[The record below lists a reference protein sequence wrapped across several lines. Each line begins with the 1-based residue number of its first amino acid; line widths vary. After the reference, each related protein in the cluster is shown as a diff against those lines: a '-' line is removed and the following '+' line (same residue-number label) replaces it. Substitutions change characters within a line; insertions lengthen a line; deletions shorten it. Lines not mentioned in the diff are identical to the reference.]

1 MWLFLSKLLQPP
13 SFPDERKTRAA
24 GVLHVILLSLFI
36 VFGIWAAFVD
46 HPITVIVTA
55 SMAVVFFGL
64 WLIMRRGFVTQANW
78 LLLGILIIGITLIIY
93 QNGSIRIPAVSGFV
107 ACIAVAGLTQS
118 KRATIGTAVVISAI
132 LYVLYHAEIAG
143 KLPPVYYQT
152 TGFLQWLTYAGVMCI
167 TAILLVLAQRSIL
180 NALYLARS
188 NAAALSERNQEL
200 QTEIAERQQAEH
212 ALRESEER
220 YRTLFEL
227 GSEAILVIDTE
238 TTQILDANTT
248 VTQMFGYE
256 RNELLSMSILQL
268 SGEPL
273 QTRQLIQMQAQSIL
287 IPKGLVRTRDERIIP
302 MEITGRFFEWQGKK
316 LLLIAAR
323 DITERVRSDE
333 ALREYRE
340 HLEDQVQ
347 ERTAALTIANQELE
361 SFSFSLAHDLRAPL
375 RAIEGF
381 SRAILEDHAERIDPE
396 MHLYLGHVIK
406 ASEDMKRIIDAL
418 LSLYRLTL
426 NEIQLEQVNLSEM
439 AASILDEFCLHEP
452 QRSVERIIPDNLTV
466 VADRQLMQ
474 IVLANLLGNAW
485 KFSAMRNPA
494 RIELGKQ
501 EGEVATYFIRD
512 NGAGFDMTYA
522 DKLFGIFQ
530 RLHSDEEFPGTG
542 IGLATVKRIIKRH
555 HGDVWATGEVDQG
568 ATIYFTI
575 P

>member
-248 VTQMFGYE
+248 VTQMFGYK

>member
-132 LYVLYHAEIAG
+132 LYVLYRAEIAG

-248 VTQMFGYE
+248 VTQMFGYK

>member
-78 LLLGILIIGITLIIY
+78 LLLGILIIGITLIVY

-132 LYVLYHAEIAG
+132 LYVLYRAEIAG

-248 VTQMFGYE
+248 VTQMFGYK